1 MAINPVFTGIQQE
14 KETKKKNKREEED
27 NGHMMAAASHHV
39 PRPSSTWNYA
49 LKPA

>member
-1 MAINPVFTGIQQE
+1 MRAAGL
-14 KETKKKNKREEED
+14 KRRRL
-27 NGHMMAAASHHV
+27 MAAASHHV